1 MTVILTI
8 LKIIGWLLLILLL
21 LLIVVVLLLLFYPVG
36 YRVRGSICQKQING
50 SIRVY
55 WLFHLFSF
63 CLTCTEGRSSMYV
76 RLFGFKKMLSS
87 EAEGE
92 AGTGQPEADSVVEK
106 EEEEP
111 PQEQA
116 IPRTDTRERAK
127 GHVSSEPEKDTLF
140 EKIRQKWKR
149 FLRKLSDIRRTAE
162 RFRQMAED
170 TKNRAAVSHLKKEV
184 FRLLKCILPGRLF
197 LDMSYST
204 GSPDTTAQVFGILAL
219 FPIGYQNRWHIRP
232 DFEADAAYIE
242 GSTDTKGHIYMVQM
256 AGIFLRLITDKNC
269 RRLYRQFTKIKS

>member
-21 LLIVVVLLLLFYPVG
+21 LLVAVVLLILFYPVR
-36 YRVRGSICQKQING
+36 YRVKGSIRQKEIVG

-63 CLTCTEGRSSMYV
+63 CLTYTEGKSSMYV
-76 RLFGFKKMLSS
+76 RLFGFKKKLSS
-87 EAEGE
+87 EAEGATGAKMPEE
-92 AGTGQPEADSVVEK
+92 ASVVEK
-106 EEEEP
+106 KEEAP

-116 IPRTDTRERAK
+116 IPKADTKET
-127 GHVSSEPEKDTLF
+127 GEEHVSSEPEKDTLF
-140 EKIRQKWKR
+140 ERIRQKWKR
-149 FLRKLSDIRRTAE
+149 FLRKLSDIRRTAK
-162 RFRQMAED
+162 RFKRMADD

-219 FPIGYQNRWHIRP
+219 FPIGYQNRWHICP

-242 GSTDTKGHIYMVQM
+242 GRTDTKGHIYMVQLV
-256 AGIFLRLITDKNC
+256 GIFLRLITDKNC

>member
-21 LLIVVVLLLLFYPVG
+21 LLVAVVLLILFYPVG
-36 YRVRGSICQKQING
+36 YRVKGSIRQKEIDG

-63 CLTCTEGRSSMYV
+63 CLTCTEGKSSMYV
-76 RLFGFKKMLSS
+76 RLFGFKKKLSS
-87 EAEGE
+87 EAEGATGVKMPQE
-92 AGTGQPEADSVVEK
+92 ASVVEK
-106 EEEEP
+106 KEEAP

-116 IPRTDTRERAK
+116 IPKADTKE
-127 GHVSSEPEKDTLF
+127 HVSSEPEKDTLF
-140 EKIRQKWKR
+140 ERIRQKWKR
-149 FLRKLSDIRRTAE
+149 FLRKLSDIRRTSE
-162 RFRQMAED
+162 RFKRMIDDA
-170 TKNRAAVSHLKKEV
+170 KNRTAVSHLKKEV
-184 FRLLKCILPGRLF
+184 FRLLKCILPDRLF
-197 LDMSYST
+197 LDMRYST

-219 FPIGYQNRWHIRP
+219 FPIGYQNRWHILP

-242 GSTDTKGHIYMVQM
+242 GITDTKGHIYMVQLV
-256 AGIFLRLITDKNC
+256 GIFLRLITDKNC

>member
-8 LKIIGWLLLILLL
+8 LKIIGWLLLMA
-21 LLIVVVLLLLFYPVG
+21 VVLLILFYPVG

-116 IPRTDTRERAK
+116 IPRTDTREMAK

-242 GSTDTKGHIYMVQM
+242 GSTDTKGHIYMVQL

>member
-21 LLIVVVLLLLFYPVG
+21 LLVAVVLLILFYPVG
-36 YRVRGSICQKQING
+36 YRVKGSIRQKEING
-50 SIRVY
+50 SVCVY

-63 CLTCTEGRSSMYV
+63 CLTYTGGKSSMYV
-76 RLFGFKKMLSS
+76 RLFGFKKKLSS
-87 EAEGE
+87 ETEGE
-92 AGTGQPEADSVVEK
+92 VGAKLPEEKAVVEK
-106 EEEEP
+106 EEAEP
-111 PQEQA
+111 PQEQTIQKA
-116 IPRTDTRERAK
+116 DSKEAEEE
-127 GHVSSEPEKDTLF
+127 HVSSEPEKDTLF
-140 EKIRQKWKR
+140 ERIRQKWKR

-162 RFRQMAED
+162 RFKRMADD
-170 TKNRAAVSHLKKEV
+170 TKNHAAVSHLKKEV

-242 GSTDTKGHIYMVQM
+242 GSTDTKGHIYMVQLV
-256 AGIFLRLITDKNC
+256 GIFLRLITNKNC

>member
-21 LLIVVVLLLLFYPVG
+21 LLVAVVLLILFYPVG
-36 YRVRGSICQKQING
+36 YHVKGSIRQKEVDG

-63 CLTCTEGRSSMYV
+63 CLTYTGGKSSMYV
-76 RLFGFKKMLSS
+76 RLFGFKKKLSS
-87 EAEGE
+87 EIEVKGGAKP
-92 AGTGQPEADSVVEK
+92 PEADSVVEK
-106 EEEEP
+106 EEEAL
-111 PQEQA
+111 PQEQTISEA
-116 IPRTDTRERAK
+116 DTKETAK
-127 GHVSSEPEKDTLF
+127 EHVSSEPKKDTLF
-140 EKIRQKWKR
+140 ERIRQKWKR
-149 FLRKLSDIRRTAE
+149 FLRKLSDIRRTAD
-162 RFRQMAED
+162 RFRQMADD
-170 TKNRAAVSHLKKEV
+170 TRNRAAVSHLKKEV

-219 FPIGYQNRWHIRP
+219 FPIGYQNRWHILP

-242 GSTDTKGHIYMVQM
+242 GSTDTKGHIYMVQLV
-256 AGIFLRLITDKNC
+256 GIFFRLIIDKNC

>member
-21 LLIVVVLLLLFYPVG
+21 LLVTIVLLVLFYPVG
-36 YRVRGSICQKQING
+36 YRVKGSIHQKEIDG
-50 SIRVY
+50 SLRVY

-63 CLTCTEGRSSMYV
+63 CLTYTGGKSSMYV
-76 RLFGFKKMLSS
+76 RLFGFKKKLSS
-87 EAEGE
+87 ETEGATGAKMPEE
-92 AGTGQPEADSVVEK
+92 ASVVEK
-106 EEEEP
+106 EEVEP
-111 PQEQA
+111 PKEQA
-116 IPRTDTRERAK
+116 IPKADTKKTGEE
-127 GHVSSEPEKDTLF
+127 HVSSEPERDTLF
-140 EKIRQKWKR
+140 ERIRQKWKR

-162 RFRQMAED
+162 RFKRMADD
-170 TKNRAAVSHLKKEV
+170 TRNRAAISHLKKEV
-184 FRLLKCILPGRLF
+184 FRLLKCILPDRLF

-242 GSTDTKGHIYMVQM
+242 GSTDTKGHIYMVQLV
-256 AGIFLRLITDKNC
+256 GIFLRLITDKNC